1 MIFKNYDLPRWPK
14 KIRCDWM
21 TLITKDD
28 WNVLACFNMFKL
40 GQSLWLWWLSII
52 LFTFLFFA
60 FYELYIGA
68 SRTVRIKEGR
78 DADSYYKDGNDDQQR
93 VVQRF
98 LPPWGRHGEPLLL
111 LATMLEVATMHT
123 EHHAHYAHRT
133 GLCTMHYL
141 QSLR

>member
-1 MIFKNYDLPRWPK
+1 MIEMFWHASICSNLDKAVDF
-14 KIRCDWM
+14 
-21 TLITKDD
+21 DD
-28 WNVLACFNMFKL
+28 YQFFCLRSF
-40 GQSLWLWWLSII
+40 SL
-52 LFTFLFFA
+52 A
-60 FYELYIGA
+60 FYQLYIGA
-68 SRTVRIKEGR
+68 SKTVRIKEGR

-141 QSLR
+141 QSSR